1 MRRLFELAT
10 LWQYLPMER
19 RNPVEL
25 DCGLLSSDLA
35 AGIRRV
41 KGVKKLG
48 VRLRNWQCP
57 SGRPSTRNPRF
68 DLQPLWMSVLA

>member
-48 VRLRNWQCP
+48 VRLRNW
-57 SGRPSTRNPRF
+57 
-68 DLQPLWMSVLA
+68 